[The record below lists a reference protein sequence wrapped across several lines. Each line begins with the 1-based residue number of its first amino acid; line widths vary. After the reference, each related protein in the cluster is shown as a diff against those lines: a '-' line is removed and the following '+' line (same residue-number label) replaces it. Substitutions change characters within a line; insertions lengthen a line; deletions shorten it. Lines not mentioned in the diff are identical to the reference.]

1 MEKGAVKH
9 TDYWISWWI
18 YTTHTRTR
26 RSVNQFQVIITEV
39 NQYDLITESAF
50 ENGDKMALKPD
61 LLAFM
66 LKKEIKKKIN
76 KQVADNENL
85 TREIKQSN
93 DAWDGWMLGLSVGR
107 LPVWFYFEGSITF

>member
-1 MEKGAVKH
+1 
-9 TDYWISWWI
+9 
-18 YTTHTRTR
+18 
-26 RSVNQFQVIITEV
+26 
-39 NQYDLITESAF
+39 LITESAF

-93 DAWDGWMLGLSVGR
+93 DA
-107 LPVWFYFEGSITF
+107 